1 MALIRGMHHS
11 LKQVAL
17 PLAFTCVAGY
27 FAYHAVNGDRG
38 LLAWR
43 QYQGQIL
50 QAKSELER
58 ISKERAAME
67 RNVHLLS
74 NSGLDRDMLE
84 ERARTMLNFAA
95 PNEKVIFVQQS
106 STENA
111 APAKP

>member
-1 MALIRGMHHS
+1 MALIRDMHQR

-17 PLAFTCVAGY
+17 PLAFVFIVGY

-38 LLAWR
+38 ILAWR

-50 QAKSELER
+50 QAKGELER
-58 ISKERAAME
+58 IYKERAAME

-106 STENA
+106 STQNA
-111 APAKP
+111 APANP